1 MSGHYEHLPIEKRR
15 LLAEAQRIGGEVV
28 EVAESGPPGRV
39 NRPLLRAL
47 AAHGLLGR
55 LFDESGET
63 EERRISALDLCLIR
77 EGLALACTDAETAFA
92 LQGLGSY
99 PVLLAGRPE
108 LVGEWM
114 PAVAA
119 GDAVAAF
126 ALTEPEAGSDV
137 AGLSL
142 RAERDGSG
150 WRLSG
155 SKTFISNAPEADLY
169 TVFARTSGE
178 RSARG
183 ITAFAVPGNADGVGG
198 VALEL
203 ISPHPIGRLDLD
215 GVHVSDESVL
225 GETDRGMGVAMRTL
239 NLFRPSVGAFAIG
252 MAQAAIDAAVEHTAG
267 REAFGGRLRD
277 FQAVSHRLAE
287 MQARVQAC
295 RLLVHDAARATDE
308 GRADQRAVVAMA
320 KLLATETAQVAV
332 DAAIQFHG
340 GRALEQGHLL
350 AHLYR
355 DVRAPRIYEGA
366 SEIQREII
374 ARALYG
380 DERRS

>member
-1 MSGHYEHLPIEKRR
+1 MSGHYEHLPVEKRE
-15 LLAEAQRIGGEVV
+15 LLAEAQRIGGELV
-28 EVAESGPPGRV
+28 EVAESGSPGRV

-47 AAHGLLGR
+47 ADHGLLGR
-55 LFDESGET
+55 LFDESAAAPD
-63 EERRISALDLCLIR
+63 ERRISALDLCLIR

-99 PVLLAGRPE
+99 PVLLAGGPE
-108 LVGEWM
+108 LVAEWM
-114 PAVAA
+114 PAVAG

-137 AGLSL
+137 AGLLL

-183 ITAFAVPGNADGVGG
+183 ITAFAVPGNAEGVGG

-203 ISPHPIGRLDLD
+203 IAPHPIGRLDLD
-215 GVHVSDESVL
+215 GVRVPDENVL

-252 MAQAAIDAAVEHTAG
+252 MAQAAIDAAVEHTAA

-287 MQARVQAC
+287 MQARVQAS

-332 DAAIQFHG
+332 DAAIQVHG

-380 DERRS
+380 E